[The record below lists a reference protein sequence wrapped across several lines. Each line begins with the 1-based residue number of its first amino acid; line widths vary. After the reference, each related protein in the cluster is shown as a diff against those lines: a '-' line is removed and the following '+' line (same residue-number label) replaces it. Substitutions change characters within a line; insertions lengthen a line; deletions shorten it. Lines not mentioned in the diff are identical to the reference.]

1 MKTYA
6 DKLKG
11 DIKEAT
17 DKKASNQLAKNVV
30 VQMDADNIERKKREC
45 NVVIKNVE

>member
-1 MKTYA
+1 MKTYD

-17 DKKASNQLAKNVV
+17 DKKDSNQLTKNVV
-30 VQMDADNIERKKREC
+30 VQMDADNIERKKR
-45 NVVIKNVE
+45 